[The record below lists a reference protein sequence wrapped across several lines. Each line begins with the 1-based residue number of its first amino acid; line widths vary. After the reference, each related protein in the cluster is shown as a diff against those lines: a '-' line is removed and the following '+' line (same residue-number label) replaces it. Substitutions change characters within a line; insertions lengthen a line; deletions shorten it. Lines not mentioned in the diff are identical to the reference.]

1 MCYYL
6 ELVDLEYKVVCV
18 KSSDA
23 DIFTI
28 VLGSYEKLN
37 DLTLLITSS
46 NWKLMNLTKV
56 YVQLRAG
63 KARALFSFHFFSG
76 CDTVEKFTRKKKD
89 T

>member
-18 KSSDA
+18 NSSDA

-46 NWKLMNLTKV
+46 N
-56 YVQLRAG
+56 
-63 KARALFSFHFFSG
+63 
-76 CDTVEKFTRKKKD
+76 
-89 T
+89 